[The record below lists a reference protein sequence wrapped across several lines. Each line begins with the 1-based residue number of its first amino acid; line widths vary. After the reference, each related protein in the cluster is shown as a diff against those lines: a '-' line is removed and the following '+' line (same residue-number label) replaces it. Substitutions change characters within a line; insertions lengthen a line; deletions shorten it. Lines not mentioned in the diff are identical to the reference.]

1 MKVLERQNFSHR
13 QLVCQRSG
21 EEFSRSAILSA
32 ETGAKDLFIHHEI
45 LLPGK
50 RCSSPHFHSKTDEF
64 VYVLK
69 GRPTAVEGLKVVEL
83 SIGSCLCFPAN
94 SGLPHFLENR
104 THEDV
109 ELLVVCKQLDESDVV
124 YSQSPEI

>member
-64 VYVLK
+64 VY
-69 GRPTAVEGLKVVEL
+69 
-83 SIGSCLCFPAN
+83 
-94 SGLPHFLENR
+94 GLPHFLENR